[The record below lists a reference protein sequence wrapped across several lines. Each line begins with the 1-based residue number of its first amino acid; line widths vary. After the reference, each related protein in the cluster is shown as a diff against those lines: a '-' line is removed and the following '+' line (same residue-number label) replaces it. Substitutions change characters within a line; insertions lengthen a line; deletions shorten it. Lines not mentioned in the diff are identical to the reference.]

1 MIGTKQ
7 NLRTKVC
14 GQGWV
19 KRLRDIAEH
28 AMGVSWW
35 HGQIP
40 LNLFDPPH
48 YPMDPGKT

>member
-28 AMGVSWW
+28 AMGVSRW
-35 HGQIP
+35 HSQIP